1 MYCSSNNSYLDI
13 LALVERIWLILIWI
27 WLHLVWE
34 ELDHILEF
42 AWSVQPLE
50 LLMLLFK
57 VEWLVICLRCTQ
69 NLCSPSLLVWLYQG
83 L

>member
-1 MYCSSNNSYLDI
+1 MYCSSNNLYLDI
-13 LALVERIWLILIWI
+13 LALVERIWLILIWM

-34 ELDHILEF
+34 EFDHILEF

-57 VEWLVICLRCTQ
+57 VEWLVIYLRCAQ